1 VNPGMMIETRNYYGE
16 VSLNL
21 AEIPDIFLL
30 FLGWIVPIASL
41 ACVCIGMGII
51 LRRTK
56 KKNYAFLLSIIG
68 VILLGILLSAFSYGT
83 TRLIET
89 SLGSVQGEDYLS
101 VSMGSED
108 VMMHSSW
115 GFSAGFYIVC
125 IAILVAAIAVL
136 LDIRVRLKQKKKLLS
151 SRN

>member
-1 VNPGMMIETRNYYGE
+1 MMIETRNYYGE

-41 ACVCIGMGII
+41 ACVCIGGGII
-51 LRRTK
+51 LKRTK